1 MKQLKFSN
9 ICISKEYT
17 PNNWSESH
25 LSCPSPIH
33 IKESSI
39 IRVYYTSISSDN
51 KGYISYYDVDENDPT
66 KIVYE
71 HDQPV
76 LSYGMKGTFDDN
88 GVFCVSIIRRDEQF
102 ELYYIGFELSDK
114 IRYKIFTGCA
124 TSKDGINFKRVS
136 TTPLLDRVK
145 GQEYF
150 RGGPFVYRKDNQYK
164 MLYIGGGS
172 WVTTPMGE
180 KPEYNIFEVS
190 EISKFKYTDYEPVKM
205 FDYKLDQHGFGRPV
219 SYTLHNIEY
228 LFYSTRSVE
237 TGLYRLD
244 GEVRNSGEAV
254 DFSPL
259 YEATGESE
267 LCYFTPI
274 SVKNR
279 NFVFFNDG
287 NFGRKK
293 IYVTEII

>member
-1 MKQLKFSN
+1 MKRLQFSE
-9 ICISKEYT
+9 IKLSKEYT
-17 PNNWSESH
+17 QNSWSQTH

-33 IKESSI
+33 IKEKST

-51 KGYISYYDVDENDPT
+51 KGYISFYDVDENDPS

-76 LSYGMKGTFDDN
+76 LSSGMKGTFDDN
-88 GVFCVSIIRRDEQF
+88 GVFCVSVIKRDEQY

-124 TSKDGINFKRVS
+124 VSKDGINFERVS

-150 RGGPFVYRKDNQYK
+150 RGGPFVYKKDEGYK

-172 WVTTPMGE
+172 WVNTPMGE
-180 KPEYNIFEVS
+180 KPEYHIFEVS
-190 EISKFKYTDYEPVKM
+190 EIEKFKYSDYMPVKM

-219 SYTLHNIEY
+219 SYTIKGIEY
-228 LFYSTRSVE
+228 LFFSTRSVE

-244 GEVRNSGEAV
+244 GEIRSTGEQI

-259 YEATGESE
+259 YDATKESE

-274 SVKNR
+274 LVNER